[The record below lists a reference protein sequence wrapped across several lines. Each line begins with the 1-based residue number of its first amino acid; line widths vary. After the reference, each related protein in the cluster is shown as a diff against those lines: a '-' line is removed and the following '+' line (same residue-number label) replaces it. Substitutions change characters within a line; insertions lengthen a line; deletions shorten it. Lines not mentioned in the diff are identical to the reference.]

1 LLDDKHLK
9 KTYHQSIYS
18 HNHSMIAADNL
29 ISALRHRNGH
39 ASSPELQAQLGVS
52 QPTVSRLLAP
62 LLASGQVVK
71 VGAARAQRYL
81 LPRDVSGVG
90 RQVLI
95 HQVQPD
101 GELQRFGTLY
111 PLVGGGFWMEEAD
124 KAHGSSEFHPSLPW
138 FLMDTRPQGFLGR
151 AFAQAHPE
159 LSLPSHLAHW
169 SDDHILL
176 ALVRAGEDLPG
187 NLLVG
192 AVTLDSY
199 LALPARRSAAP
210 VVIEPAQDY
219 PRLALQALSSAAPG
233 FSAGG
238 EQPKFGAVTHG
249 APVLVKFSP
258 AGDAPADQRW
268 RDLLVCEA
276 LALQTLKA
284 AGIAAAQT
292 DIVQAA
298 GRVFLQSRRFDRT
311 AQGRVG
317 MVSLEMYDA
326 HYIGIGSQWA
336 ATAMQTGRAGAE
348 SLSAADIQT
357 LCLLDAFGALIANT
371 DRHHGNVSLLLH
383 QHRWQLAPAYDMLPM
398 FYAPVAGEVV
408 ARDWTTQLPRPNT
421 DTLSVW
427 QQARTLA
434 IQFWQS
440 AAGDG
445 RIGAEFRELA
455 RINGAL
461 VQGL

>member
-1 LLDDKHLK
+1 MNPPDTDLL
-9 KTYHQSIYS
+9 
-18 HNHSMIAADNL
+18 MA
-29 ISALRHRNGH
+29 ALRRHNGH
-39 ASSPELQAQLGVS
+39 ASSSELQVRLGVS

-71 VGAARAQRYL
+71 VGAARAQGYL
-81 LPRDVSGVG
+81 LPRDVPGVG

-95 HQVQPD
+95 HQVLSN
-101 GELQRFGTLY
+101 GEVQRFGTLY
-111 PLVGGGFWMEEAD
+111 PLVGGGFWMDEAD
-124 KAHGSSEFHPSLPW
+124 KQHGQSEFHPSLPW

-151 AFAQAHPE
+151 AFTQAHPE
-159 LSLPSHLAHW
+159 LSLPPHLAHW

-192 AVTLDSY
+192 SASLDRY
-199 LALPARRSAAP
+199 LALPPKRSAAP
-210 VVIEPAQDY
+210 QVSDPQHDY
-219 PRLALQALSSAAPG
+219 PRLAQQALGSAVPG
-233 FSAGG
+233 SSAGG
-238 EQPKFGAVTHG
+238 EQPKFCAVRDG
-249 APVLVKFSP
+249 VPVLVKFSP
-258 AGDAPADQRW
+258 AGPSPADQRW

-276 LALQTLKA
+276 LALQTLQS
-284 AGIAAAQT
+284 AGIAAAHT
-292 DIVQAA
+292 EIVQAG

-336 ATAMQTGRAGAE
+336 ATAMQTGRAGPE
-348 SLSAADIQT
+348 RLSATDTQT

-408 ARDWTTQLPRPNT
+408 ERDWASQQPRPN
-421 DTLSVW
+421 
-427 QQARTLA
+427 AETLA
-434 IQFWQS
+434 VWPQ
-440 AAGDG
+440 A
-445 RIGAEFRELA
+445 RELA
-455 RINGAL
+455 LQFWVSTADDERISAGFREVAEANGLAL
-461 VQGL
+461 R

>member
-1 LLDDKHLK
+1 MTDAENL
-9 KTYHQSIYS
+9 
-18 HNHSMIAADNL
+18 IAA
-29 ISALRHRNGH
+29 LRRQNGH

-62 LLASGQVVK
+62 LLATGQVVK

-81 LPRDVSGVG
+81 LPRDVPGVG
-90 RQVLI
+90 RQVII
-95 HQVQPD
+95 HQVQPG
-101 GELQRFGTLY
+101 GEVQVFGTLY

-124 KAHGSSEFHPSLPW
+124 KSHGQSAFHPSLPW

-151 AFAQAHPE
+151 AFVQAHPD
-159 LSLPSHLAHW
+159 LALPSHLAHW
-169 SDDHILL
+169 RDEHILL

-192 AVTLDSY
+192 TASLDRY
-199 LALPARRSAAP
+199 LAMPLGQSATAVANDP
-210 VVIEPAQDY
+210 EQDY
-219 PRLALQALSSAAPG
+219 PRLALQALVSAAPG
-233 FSAGG
+233 SSAGG
-238 EQPKFGAVTHG
+238 EQPKFCAVTDG
-249 APVLVKFSP
+249 VPVLVKFSP
-258 AGDAPADQRW
+258 TGDAPAGQRW

-276 LALQTLKA
+276 LALQTLQA

-292 DIVQAA
+292 DIVQAG

-311 AQGRVG
+311 VKGRVG

-336 ATAMQTGRAGAE
+336 ATAMQTGRAGEE

-408 ARDWTTQLPRPNT
+408 ERDWARQRPRPNAH
-421 DTLSVW
+421 TLNVW
-427 QQARTLA
+427 PQARELA
-434 IQFWQS
+434 LQFWQS
-440 AAGDG
+440 AAVDA
-445 RIGAEFRELA
+445 RIGDEFRAVA
-455 RINGAL
+455 RVNAGL
-461 VQGL
+461 VLGL

>member
-1 LLDDKHLK
+1 MATTD
-9 KTYHQSIYS
+9 T
-18 HNHSMIAADNL
+18 L
-29 ISALRHRNGH
+29 ITALRRHNGH

-52 QPTVSRLLAP
+52 QPTVSRLLTP
-62 LLASGQVVK
+62 LLALGQVVK

-81 LPRDVSGVG
+81 LPRDVPGVG

-101 GELQRFGTLY
+101 GELQRFGTLH
-111 PLVGGGFWMEEAD
+111 PLAGGGFWMEEAD
-124 KAHGSSEFHPSLPW
+124 KAHGRSEFHPSLPW
-138 FLMDTRPQGFLGR
+138 FLMDARPQGFLGR
-151 AFAQAHPE
+151 SFAQAHAE
-159 LSLPSHLAHW
+159 LALPSHLAHW

-176 ALVRAGEDLPG
+176 ALVHAGEDLPG
-187 NLLVG
+187 NLLNG
-192 AVTLDSY
+192 SASLDRY
-199 LALPARRSAAP
+199 LALPPSRSAAP
-210 VVIEPAQDY
+210 AVSDPVQDY
-219 PRLALQALSSAAPG
+219 PRLALQALGSAVLG
-233 FSAGG
+233 SSAGG
-238 EQPKFGAVTHG
+238 EQPKFGAVTG
-249 APVLVKFSP
+249 GTPVLVKFSP

-276 LALQTLKA
+276 LALQILQA

-292 DIVQAA
+292 DIVQAG

-311 AQGRVG
+311 PQGRVG

-348 SLSAADIQT
+348 KLSAADIQT

-408 ARDWTTQLPRPNT
+408 ERDWSSQLPRPNAH
-421 DTLSVW
+421 TLSVW
-427 QQARTLA
+427 PQAKALA
-434 IQFWQS
+434 MQFWQR
-440 AAGDG
+440 AAGDA
-445 RIGAEFRELA
+445 RIGEAFRAVA
-455 RINGAL
+455 RANVTM